1 MIVALIIAWFAL
13 VALLLY
19 RETHRGRA
27 AGDQIAALAWRGGRR
42 LWSVSRM
49 LTALVLVYFQIVRH
63 GASRTRPADR
73 A

>member
-19 RETHRGRA
+19 RETHRGRI
-27 AGDQIAALAWRGGRR
+27 AGDQVAALAWRAGQR
-42 LWSVSRM
+42 LWAVSRM
-49 LTALVLVYFQIVRH
+49 LAALLLVYFQIVRH

-73 A
+73 T